1 MARTAITDEIWEQLQ
16 TIMKAH
22 GCHQWKN
29 DRTVMEAILWKLRTG
44 APWRDIPTE
53 LDPWKTALIDGL
65 KKGYGRIF
73 FDLRTQTD
81 KEWVFIDG
89 SYVRC
94 HQHASGARRGEERA
108 IGLSRGGNTT
118 KIHLCVDAHGNPIDF
133 KITGGEVHDS
143 QVANDLIEV
152 IEQAE
157 YFIADKGYDSQK
169 IRDKAIEHGMKAV
182 IPRRK
187 NTKQPNPEFDSYLYK
202 LRHLVENMFARLK
215 HFRSIATRY
224 EKLARNFKSML
235 YLACTIIHCKLN

>member
-1 MARTAITDEIWEQLQ
+1 M
-16 TIMKAH
+16 
-22 GCHQWKN
+22 
-29 DRTVMEAILWKLRTG
+29 
-44 APWRDIPTE
+44 
-53 LDPWKTALIDGL
+53 
-65 KKGYGRIF
+65 
-73 FDLRTQTD
+73 
-81 KEWVFIDG
+81 
-89 SYVRC
+89 
-94 HQHASGARRGEERA
+94 
-108 IGLSRGGNTT
+108 
-118 KIHLCVDAHGNPIDF
+118 
-133 KITGGEVHDS
+133 HDS

-169 IRDKAIEHGMKAV
+169 IRDKAIEPGMKAV